1 MTGPQ
6 HYEAA
11 EALLEDLRQHREV
24 GRWSMSDVLAQ
35 AQVHATLALAAS
47 LGLSANLERA
57 DQEAWN
63 QIAASPLKA

>member
-35 AQVHATLALAAS
+35 AQVHADPCS
-47 LGLSANLERA
+47 GCQPRA
-57 DQEAWN
+57 ECEPGEGRSGSVEPDSCVAT
-63 QIAASPLKA
+63 